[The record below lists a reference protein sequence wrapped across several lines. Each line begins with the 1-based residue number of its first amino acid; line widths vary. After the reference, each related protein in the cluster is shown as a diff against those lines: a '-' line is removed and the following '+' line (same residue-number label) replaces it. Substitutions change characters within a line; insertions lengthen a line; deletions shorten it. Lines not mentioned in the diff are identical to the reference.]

1 MYFTII
7 SLLTG
12 LLAGCTTAGK
22 HEAGQQTETDN
33 IINEETNNITEEP
46 TEQPGEEPQ
55 EETPPPPNPYPDGIV
70 RHNPETYLIETWGV
84 YNDEFE
90 RPDIEVPVEAIER
103 LGQYALEW
111 PEYIDKVKEVRL
123 HKWGE
128 GIEDRYFYWDTGF
141 VTFLEAYPDLY
152 EMYKRWDEEKKNQP
166 SNRKSISDI
175 LGISSGSYV
184 EDAKKMHEGEFY
196 KVIKTDKYEY
206 EAEWDSNRGYY
217 YIIVEGKDWVP
228 NKYQYKD
235 KEFNE
240 YKLYRGDGAFKFH
253 LDDEAIET
261 IKFLLSNALKR
272 EEVRLVIM
280 KLKEIEEK
288 VNKAME
294 TKGIEYAPYDDMEE
308 LKTIYPGYRDWPYIY
323 HMYFDT
329 YMSVSFALS
338 YGGVVIDM
346 DRWKDNN
353 VFVKYAEDYC
363 TGANLQETHKIA
375 SGIQKHLGIELT
387 R

>member
-1 MYFTII
+1 MKNHRK
-7 SLLTG
+7 
-12 LLAGCTTAGK
+12 K
-22 HEAGQQTETDN
+22 HHLHP
-33 IINEETNNITEEP
+33 I
-46 TEQPGEEPQ
+46 
-55 EETPPPPNPYPDGIV
+55 PYPDGIV

-217 YIIVEGKDWVP
+217 Y
-228 NKYQYKD
+228 
-235 KEFNE
+235 
-240 YKLYRGDGAFKFH
+240 
-253 LDDEAIET
+253 
-261 IKFLLSNALKR
+261 
-272 EEVRLVIM
+272 
-280 KLKEIEEK
+280 
-288 VNKAME
+288 
-294 TKGIEYAPYDDMEE
+294 
-308 LKTIYPGYRDWPYIY
+308 
-323 HMYFDT
+323 
-329 YMSVSFALS
+329 MSPPV
-338 YGGVVIDM
+338 Y
-346 DRWKDNN
+346 N
-353 VFVKYAEDYC
+353 
-363 TGANLQETHKIA
+363 
-375 SGIQKHLGIELT
+375 
-387 R
+387 